1 MQMKPISGVAAL
13 LFVAAWFVAPAA
25 AQSPRDEEV
34 PVTIKELDVQDTIR
48 EFKRFEL
55 KLEQYRSEVTEGQKT
70 AAEIAKMLDELR
82 RTATPDNGMNEEPIL
97 EAIGGYVEGVVG
109 KQAQLVDFLQSQRY
123 RISYYANRMASNVR
137 PQDIALLFGT
147 ERGNLAHLNQRTGV
161 LDGAGKEIARF
172 IDGLSKDEF
181 DRKTFQPLP
190 SMSATKRRQLARLEL
205 RYQNGKNALSL
216 AKSRLRLVREASRA
230 TASATAKFDI
240 NVDVLL
246 SQMFGTLDRIRL
258 QMSRDLLYL
267 ETFLST
273 YERSA
278 RTHEILR
285 ALTQL
290 VSLQGGLEGPSPGLV
305 NVLDWLEE
313 SSVQKLTVGV
323 EDIEGGMVAFPR
335 SSDLLREA
343 YSKGRGVEV
352 EER

>member
-1 MQMKPISGVAAL
+1 MKTRPISGVAAL
-13 LFVAAWFVAPAA
+13 LFVAALFAAPAA
-25 AQSPRDEEV
+25 AQSSRDEEI
-34 PVTIKELDVQDTIR
+34 PVTIKELDVRDTIL
-48 EFKRFEL
+48 EFKRFEQR
-55 KLEQYRSEVTEGQKT
+55 LEQYRSEVTEGQKT

-82 RTATPDNGMNEEPIL
+82 KSATPENGMNEEAIL

-109 KQAQLVDFLQSQRY
+109 KQAKLVDFLQSQRY

-137 PQDIALLFGT
+137 PQDVALLFGT
-147 ERGNLAHLNQRTGV
+147 ERGNLAHLQQRTGL
-161 LDGAGKEIARF
+161 LDESGKEIVKF
-172 IDGLSKDEF
+172 IDGLSPDEF
-181 DRKTFQPLP
+181 DKRTFQPLP
-190 SMSATKRRQLARLEL
+190 SMSAVKRRQLAQLEL
-205 RYQNGKNALSL
+205 KYQNNKNGLDL

-230 TASATAKFDI
+230 TASATGKFDI

-290 VSLQGGLEGPSPGLV
+290 VTLQGGLEGPSPGLV
-305 NVLDWLEE
+305 NVLDWLED

-323 EDIEGGMVAFPR
+323 QDVEGGMVAFPR

-343 YSKGRGVEV
+343 YSKGRGID
-352 EER
+352 EEEE